1 MIVTEVCTDYGT
13 ADKGPVWHST
23 EYFYALYHIEPKI
36 FTRAKQQRKREKER
50 GPAARIPLRREKPRA
65 LSFHSL
71 NQSRDPNCHP
81 SSPQEGAST
90 ALLPSRAASLRQA
103 RSLFGSWV
111 GYAHPIFTP
120 CCPRDRN
127 VQEWER
133 AKTKGVRFLKTF
145 TQQHLRRAVSFW

>member
-13 ADKGPVWHST
+13 ADKGPIWHST
-23 EYFYALYHIEPKI
+23 EYFCALYHIEPKI
-36 FTRAKQQRKREKER
+36 FTRAKVQRKREKDR
-50 GPAARIPLRREKPRA
+50 GPAARIPLGCEKPRA

-71 NQSRDPNCHP
+71 NQSRDSNCHP
-81 SSPQEGAST
+81 SLPQEGAFT
-90 ALLPSRAASLRQA
+90 TLLLSPAASLQQA
-103 RSLFGSWV
+103 WSLFASWL

-145 TQQHLRRAVSFW
+145 TQQYLRRAVSFW